1 LTHLRLKLAFQHS
14 LFFAPLAPFCGY
26 SFLRIRDK
34 IGAMISPYPF
44 QPRGRL
50 LNVMRQVG
58 DPGLINLA
66 AGLPSVHCV
75 PKEDFA
81 KAFAVTLKENADE
94 SLGYHVPDGD
104 VRLRE
109 LLVDRFHRRGVNTKV
124 DEIVITTGC
133 SQALHGMIRLLTN
146 PGDIVA
152 CEAPAY
158 YSTLEIIGD
167 RGLKVLPIPVRD
179 INGIDFELAQILF
192 RRFRPKLF
200 VICST
205 LSNPSGAT
213 IPNEVRKGLIELCRE
228 TGTRILEDDIYGELS
243 ENPDLKP
250 IRAFDDGSTVS
261 YVTSFSKT
269 VAPGLRIGV
278 CLPGTDANPFALYK
292 CQQDMHSATLCEVAF
307 RRYFETGRLD
317 SHLDF
322 LRRFNRERRE
332 LALRVVEECFP
343 SSAEVWRPA
352 GGFLL
357 WVELPPSTDIE
368 RVYRTALR
376 EKVAFCPGAAFYTSQ
391 EQEVAAMRLNCSR
404 PSEDELVKGLRV
416 LGEIVKR

>member
-1 LTHLRLKLAFQHS
+1 
-14 LFFAPLAPFCGY
+14 
-26 SFLRIRDK
+26 
-34 IGAMISPYPF
+34 MISPYTF

-75 PKEDFA
+75 PKEDLA
-81 KAFAVTLKENADE
+81 RAFAVTLKENADE

-109 LLVDRFHRRGVNTKV
+109 LLVDRFRRRGVNTEV
-124 DEIVITTGC
+124 DQIVITTGC

-158 YSTLEIIGD
+158 YATLEIIGD
-167 RGLKVLPIPVRD
+167 RGLKVLPIPIRD
-179 INGIDFELAQILF
+179 SSGIDFELAQILF

-292 CQQDMHSATLCEVAF
+292 CQEDMHSATLCEVAF

-317 SHLDF
+317 GHLDY

-343 SSAEVWRPA
+343 SSAVVWRPA

-357 WVELPPSTDIE
+357 WVELSPATDIE
-368 RVYRTALR
+368 GVYRTALS

-404 PSEDELVKGLRV
+404 PTEDELVTGLRV
-416 LGEIVKR
+416 LGRSLQRA

>member
-1 LTHLRLKLAFQHS
+1 
-14 LFFAPLAPFCGY
+14 
-26 SFLRIRDK
+26 
-34 IGAMISPYPF
+34 MISPYPF
-44 QPRGRL
+44 KPRGRL
-50 LNVMRQVG
+50 LDVMRQVG

-75 PKEDFA
+75 PKADLRE
-81 KAFAVTLKENADE
+81 AFDVTLEENADE
-94 SLGYHVPDGD
+94 ALGYHVPDGD
-104 VRLRE
+104 LRLRQ
-109 LLVDRFHRRGVNTKV
+109 LLVDRFHRRGINTSV
-124 DEIVITTGC
+124 DQMVITTGC
-133 SQALHGMIRLLTN
+133 SQALHGMIRLLAK

-158 YSTLEIIGD
+158 YATLEIMGD
-167 RGLKVLPIPVRD
+167 LGVKALPIPVKD
-179 INGIDFELAQILF
+179 SDGIDFELAQVLF

-200 VICST
+200 VICSS

-213 IPNEVRKGLIELCRE
+213 IPNEIRKALIELCRE
-228 TGTRILEDDIYGELS
+228 TGTRILEDEIYGELS
-243 ENPDLKP
+243 EIPDLKP

-278 CLPGTDANPFALYK
+278 CLPGVDADPFALLK

-322 LRRFNRERRE
+322 LRGLNRQRRD
-332 LALRVVEECFP
+332 LALRVIEECFP
-343 SSAEVWRPA
+343 TSAKVWKPA

-357 WVELPPSTDIE
+357 WVELPPGIEME
-368 RVYRTALR
+368 RVYRNALD
-376 EKVAFCPGAAFYTSQ
+376 EKVAFCPGSAFYPSE
-391 EQEVAAMRLNCSR
+391 EQEIAAMRFNCSR
-404 PSEDELVKGLRV
+404 PSEDELVKGLRI
-416 LGEIVKR
+416 LGRLMERAR

>member
-1 LTHLRLKLAFQHS
+1 
-14 LFFAPLAPFCGY
+14 
-26 SFLRIRDK
+26 
-34 IGAMISPYPF
+34 MISPYTF

-75 PKEDFA
+75 PKEDLA
-81 KAFAVTLKENADE
+81 NAFAVTLKENADE
-94 SLGYHVPDGD
+94 ALGYHVPDGD
-104 VRLRE
+104 VRLRQ
-109 LLVDRFHRRGVNTKV
+109 LLVDRFRRRGVNTKV
-124 DEIVITTGC
+124 DQIVITTGC

-158 YSTLEIIGD
+158 YATLEIIGD

-179 INGIDFELAQILF
+179 SNGIDFELAQVLF

-213 IPNEVRKGLIELCRE
+213 IPNEARKGLIELCRE

-250 IRAFDDGSTVS
+250 IRAFDDGSIVS

-292 CQQDMHSATLCEVAF
+292 CQEDMHSATLCEVAF

-343 SSAEVWRPA
+343 TSAKVWQPS

-357 WVELPPSTDIE
+357 WVELPPTTDVE
-368 RVYRTALR
+368 RVYRTALN
-376 EKVAFCPGAAFYTSQ
+376 EKVAFCPGAAFFTSQ

-404 PSEDELVKGLRV
+404 PTEDELVTGLRV
-416 LGEIVKR
+416 LGRSLQRA